1 MCINSPGIFSFII
14 SKLVGDG
21 LHTGAKYRESLKS
34 VHTFISMLLA
44 QRQSKVAPQFVLHIS
59 SPYTFPSLQITEAC
73 FMGGGYSQLT
83 P

>member
-1 MCINSPGIFSFII
+1 
-14 SKLVGDG
+14 
-21 LHTGAKYRESLKS
+21 
-34 VHTFISMLLA
+34 MLLA

-83 P
+83 PSLNIHLTLVGMVYMGLDLYIIKI